1 MTQLFEDIATSLRGQ
16 HILITGSTGFVGR
29 SLIAIG
35 TNLNDVYDAQL
46 TFNLVARNSPSSEF
60 PTLVDRTDTNFVL
73 SEIGKHLV
81 VSSRADLIFHCA
93 TPASADLNQND
104 PQKMFAVNVEGAR
117 WITENDELLRSS
129 PRVVFTSSGAVYG
142 SQPHD
147 VPKISEDHQEVFT
160 SDQPTSAYAEGKR
173 AAEELFLS
181 AGEKGRLDP
190 VIARLFAFSGVGLPL
205 DRHFAIGNFVRNAQN
220 NERIVIRGTGHD
232 VRSYLNSRDM
242 AIWLWKAATI
252 NDGCDPLHIGSAHP
266 ISVGDLAVKVKTQA
280 KIVLDHDVE
289 VITFGDVTDF
299 KSSSRYVPENTQTRN
314 RLKVDE
320 WTSLDESIDQMLLQ

>member
-1 MTQLFEDIATSLRGQ
+1 V
-16 HILITGSTGFVGR
+16 ITGSTGFVGR

-35 TNLNDVYDAQL
+35 THLNDVYDAQL
-46 TFNLVARNSPSSEF
+46 TFDLVTRNSPSSEF
-60 PTLVDRTDTNFVL
+60 PTLMDRTDTNFVL

-104 PQKMFAVNVEGAR
+104 PQRMFALNVEGAR
-117 WITENDELLRSS
+117 WITDNDELLRSS

-142 SQPHD
+142 PQPHN
-147 VPKISEDHQEVFT
+147 VLKIPENQHEVFS
-160 SDQPTSAYAEGKR
+160 SDQPISAYAEGKR

-181 AGEKGRLDP
+181 AGENGGLDP

-205 DRHFAIGNFVRNAQN
+205 DRHFAIGNFVRDAQKN
-220 NERIVIRGTGHD
+220 QNIIVRGTGHD
-232 VRSYLNSRDM
+232 VRSYLDSRDM
-242 AIWLWKAATI
+242 AIWLWKAATT
-252 NDGCDPLHIGSAHP
+252 NDGCDPLHIGSSNP
-266 ISVGDLAVKVKTQA
+266 ISVGDLAIKVKTRA
-280 KIVLDHDVE
+280 KIVLDRDVE
-289 VITFGDVTDF
+289 VITLGDVTDF
-299 KSSSRYVPENTQTRN
+299 KSSSRYVPENAQTRE